1 MIRELRQL
9 DIIDPKKS
17 ARIRILQSRGKIK
30 KILNKEGYVC
40 YDTEE
45 LENYKG
51 HKGRP
56 PKTK

>member
-17 ARIRILQSRGKIK
+17 ARIRILQSRGKIQ
-30 KILNKEGYVC
+30 KIINEQGYVC
-40 YDTEE
+40 YNTEE
-45 LENYKG
+45 LEKYKG